1 MGDDPADKRFFL
13 LRHPILVGFAIL
25 VLFGVLRVFAA
36 AAGVLLLGLLSILL
50 GTLLSYPIDFFS
62 RFMPRAL
69 ALVLTI
75 VLVAGAFVGLGLIT
89 VPILTAQATRFLDQI
104 PVAIARLSAWWDD
117 LRRSGTM
124 PDLPAPSPVVRLAGE
139 AEALLAR
146 AVPFAM
152 SVGSV
157 VFTALLLFVLALFL
171 AYSPASYREGLRSL
185 VPREHEPLLDE
196 AWSRLGTTLRHW
208 TTGIV
213 LSMITMGVLAAIG
226 LYIAGIDGWFLLGL
240 LTFLGTFVPYVGAI
254 ASAVPG
260 LMVGLAESPRRFL
273 YAALVY
279 IVVHLVEG
287 YLVSPFIMKY
297 SVRLQPGVLLFWQL
311 LVGTIFGLPGII
323 VATPLLACIQVGVG
337 YFYVERRLGKEP
349 PRP

>member
-1 MGDDPADKRFFL
+1 MIEGPADTRISL
-13 LRHPILVGFAIL
+13 LRHPIAVGFALI
-25 VLFGVLRVFAA
+25 VLFGVLRIFAEA
-36 AAGVLLLGLLSILL
+36 VGVILLGFLSILL
-50 GTLLSYPIDFFS
+50 ATLLSYPIDFFS

-69 ALVLTI
+69 ALVLTV
-75 VLVAGAFVGLGLIT
+75 VLVVSAAVGLALIT
-89 VPILTAQATRFLDQI
+89 VPVLTAQATRFLEQI
-104 PVAIARLSAWWDD
+104 PVALARLSAWWDD
-117 LRRSGTM
+117 LKRSGTM
-124 PDLPAPSPVVRLAGE
+124 PDLPTPSPVARLASE

-146 AVPFAM
+146 ALPFAW

-157 VFTALLLFVLALFL
+157 LFTAFLLFVLALFL
-171 AYSPASYREGLRSL
+171 AYAPESYREGLRSF

-196 AWSRLGTTLRHW
+196 AWCRLGTTLRHW
-208 TTGIV
+208 TTGIL
-213 LSMITMGVLAAIG
+213 LSMIVMGLLAAVG
-226 LYIAGIDGWFLLGL
+226 LYLAGIDGWLLLAL

-273 YAALVY
+273 YAAAVY
-279 IVVHLVEG
+279 VGVHLVEG

-297 SVRLQPGVLLFWQL
+297 SVRLRPGILLFWQL
-311 LVGTIFGLPGII
+311 LVGTVFGLPGII
-323 VATPLLACIQVGVG
+323 VATPLLACVQVAVG

>member
-1 MGDDPADKRFFL
+1 MSEEPADKRLFL
-13 LRHPILVGFAIL
+13 LRHPIVVGFAII
-25 VLFGVLRVFAA
+25 VLFGVLHVFAG
-36 AAGVLLLGLLSILL
+36 AAGVLLLGFLSILL
-50 GTLLSYPIDFFS
+50 AALLSYPIDFFS
-62 RFMPRAL
+62 RFMPRPL
-69 ALVLTI
+69 AMVLTI
-75 VLVAGAFVGLGLIT
+75 VLVVGAVVGLGLIT
-89 VPILTAQATRFLDQI
+89 VPILTAQATRFLEQI
-104 PVAIARLSAWWDD
+104 PVALARLSAWWDG
-117 LRRSGTM
+117 LRRSGTV
-124 PDLPAPSPVVRLAGE
+124 PEALTPGPAARLAGE

-157 VFTALLLFVLALFL
+157 VFTAFLLFVLALFL
-171 AYSPASYREGLRSL
+171 AYSPMSYREGLRSL

-196 AWSRLGTTLRHW
+196 AWNRLGTTLRHW

-213 LSMITMGVLAAIG
+213 LSMITMGVLAAVG
-226 LYIAGIDGWFLLGL
+226 LYVARIDGWFLLGL

-273 YAALVY
+273 YAMVVY

-311 LVGTIFGLPGII
+311 LVATIFGLPGII

-337 YFYVERRLGKEP
+337 FFYVERRLGKEP